1 MDGMQSPPQHELP
14 RPQIPEQGVGSNFNK
29 DHFGD
34 ITPELH
40 VAPMPGE
47 QLNQA
52 NAAVSQAV
60 TTIQASPLPQP
71 ITSDDGQSA
80 TPVIADDNDVIEK
93 EWVDKAKQIVARTQ
107 GDPHAKSNELTGLKK
122 EYIQK
127 RYGKSISIPSDEV
140 AQA

>member
-1 MDGMQSPPQHELP
+1 MQSPAQHELP
-14 RPQIPEQGVGSNFNK
+14 KPQNPEQRVGPNYNK

-52 NAAVSQAV
+52 SAAVSQAISN
-60 TTIQASPLPQP
+60 TPAIPIQQAT
-71 ITSDDGQSA
+71 TSDDGQSV

-127 RYGKSISIPSDEV
+127 RYGKSIAIPSDEV
-140 AQA
+140 AKA